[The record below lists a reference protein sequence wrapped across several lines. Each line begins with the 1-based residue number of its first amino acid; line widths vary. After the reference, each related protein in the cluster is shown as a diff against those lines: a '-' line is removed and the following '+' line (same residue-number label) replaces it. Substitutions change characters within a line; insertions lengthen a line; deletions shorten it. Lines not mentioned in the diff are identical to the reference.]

1 LGKGFVRKHPVFHHK
16 EEDELFEILVT
27 VLCIWLFIKGIG
39 LALKIAWGMAKIT
52 ATILMALALPALV
65 LCLLFAGGVL
75 LLVPVALVAIA
86 VGILKA
92 CF

>member
-1 LGKGFVRKHPVFHHK
+1 M
-16 EEDELFEILVT
+16 FEILVT
-27 VLCIWLFIKGIG
+27 VLCIWLFVKGIG

-65 LCLLFAGGVL
+65 LCLLFAGGAL

>member
-1 LGKGFVRKHPVFHHK
+1 M
-16 EEDELFEILVT
+16 FEILVT
-27 VLCIWLFIKGIG
+27 VLCIWLFVKGIG

>member
-1 LGKGFVRKHPVFHHK
+1 M
-16 EEDELFEILVT
+16 FEILVT

-75 LLVPVALVAIA
+75 LLVPMALVAIA

>member
-1 LGKGFVRKHPVFHHK
+1 M
-16 EEDELFEILVT
+16 FEILVT

-39 LALKIAWGMAKIT
+39 LALRLAWGLAKIV
-52 ATILMALALPALV
+52 ATILMVLALPALIIG
-65 LCLLFAGGVL
+65 LLFAGGL
-75 LLVPVALVAIA
+75 LLLLPVALVAIA

>member
-1 LGKGFVRKHPVFHHK
+1 M
-16 EEDELFEILVT
+16 FEILVT
-27 VLCIWLFIKGIG
+27 VLCIWLFIKGVG

-65 LCLLFAGGVL
+65 LCLLFAGGLL

>member
-1 LGKGFVRKHPVFHHK
+1 M
-16 EEDELFEILVT
+16 FEILVT

>member
-1 LGKGFVRKHPVFHHK
+1 M
-16 EEDELFEILVT
+16 FEILV
-27 VLCIWLFIKGIG
+27 VALFIWLVVKTFGLFLG
-39 LALKIAWGMAKIT
+39 LAWGTAKI
-52 ATILMALALPALV
+52 IGCLLMVLALPV
-65 LCLLFAGGVL
+65 LLICLLFAGGVL